1 MDQLELVGH
10 STNEPAGKS
19 KRARKGSAKGASPV
33 AEQLPIARVAVEV
46 SAMAVDRLFDYLV
59 PAKLS
64 HVAQPGTRV
73 RIRFAGRLVSGFIL
87 ERVEQPEHTGRLA
100 RIERVSGPPVL
111 TGEIVALTRA
121 VADHY
126 AGTLADILRDAV
138 PPRHAA
144 SEQGAATASQ
154 SGAGHGRT
162 TGSNDAASTVD
173 DRCWQR
179 YVGGSAMLA
188 RLHAGEQLRAAVSVV
203 PTDDPADL
211 LAGLVAAVDGASVI
225 VVPDA
230 RDLER
235 FGARLE
241 ARFPDRV
248 ARLSA
253 AMSTAARYRAFL
265 DILSGARDIVV
276 ATRNGAFAPMSAARL
291 LVVWDDGDEALIEPR
306 SPGWHAREVLA
317 LRSHRSSASWV
328 AMSHS
333 RSVEV
338 ARLVDT
344 GWAQSVD
351 GDRTARRTCAQVLT
365 PADDQRIE
373 PDAPGARIPTIAWRA
388 IRQACHQ
395 GPVLVQVARSGYQ
408 PAVACA
414 QCRTPAR
421 CARCTG
427 PLAAMAAGDDP
438 ICRWCGTP
446 AQDWSCDECG
456 SKRLRSMAVGSARTA
471 EELRRAFPGVDVLVS
486 GRATE
491 VLSRVGPEPAII
503 VCTVGAE
510 PIAVGGYRAAVLLDA
525 PALLA
530 RTDLRSEEETL
541 RRWFAVLSLVR
552 GRADGGQVV
561 VTAGPQQRAV
571 QALVRADPTGWA
583 SRELVEREET
593 QLPPVWRAVTITG
606 SEEDV
611 VAFGTILTDDAEW
624 RRLGPVAVHRA
635 GQRPQSRLLVLA
647 PPSGG
652 SRLARAVRLALT
664 AKPDRGSE
672 HRVQVR
678 LDPVSLF

>member
-10 STNEPAGKS
+10 TADDPAGRG
-19 KRARKGSAKGASPV
+19 KRVRKGRAKPPSPI
-33 AEQLPIARVAVEV
+33 AEHLPIARVAVDV

-59 PAKLS
+59 PEKFSGA
-64 HVAQPGTRV
+64 AQPGTRV
-73 RIRFAGRLVSGFIL
+73 RIRFGGRLIGGFIL
-87 ERVEQPEHTGRLA
+87 ERVAHPEHTGRLA
-100 RIERVSGPPVL
+100 RIERVSGPVVL
-111 TGEIVALTRA
+111 TSEVASLSRA

-126 AGTLADILRDAV
+126 AGTLADVLRDAV

-144 SEQGAATASQ
+144 SERGTATQPRQGYARP
-154 SGAGHGRT
+154 AGI
-162 TGSNDAASTVD
+162 TGSAAAMSID
-173 DRCWQR
+173 GEHWQH
-179 YVGGSAMLA
+179 YVGGFAMLA

-203 PTDDPADL
+203 PTDDPTDL
-211 LAGLVAAVDGASVI
+211 VAGLVAAVDGASVI

-235 FGARLE
+235 FGAGLE

-253 AMSTAARYRAFL
+253 AMSAAARYRAYL
-265 DILSGARDIVV
+265 DILSGSRDIVV
-276 ATRNGAFAPMSAARL
+276 ATRNGSFAPVPAARL
-291 LVVWDDGDEALIEPR
+291 LVIWDDGDEALIEPR

-317 LRSHRSSASWV
+317 LRSHRGSASWV

-351 GDRTARRTCAQVLT
+351 GDRNARRTCAKVLT

-388 IRQACHQ
+388 IRQACHE

-414 QCRTPAR
+414 DCRTPAR
-421 CARCTG
+421 CAACSG
-427 PLAAMAAGDDP
+427 PLAAVAAGADP
-438 ICRWCGTP
+438 SCRWCG
-446 AQDWSCDECG
+446 AQVEDWSCEECG
-456 SKRLRSMAVGSARTA
+456 GKRLRSMAVGSARTA
-471 EELRRAFPGVDVLVS
+471 EELRRAFPGVAVLVS

-491 VLSRVGPEPAII
+491 VLNRVGPEPAII

-510 PIAVGGYRAAVLLDA
+510 PVATGGYRAAVLLDA

-530 RTDLRSEEETL
+530 RTDLRSEEATL
-541 RRWFAVLSLVR
+541 RRWFNVLSLVR

-561 VTAGPQQRAV
+561 VTADPQQRAV
-571 QALVRADPTGWA
+571 QALVRADPAGWA
-583 SRELVEREET
+583 RRELAERQET
-593 QLPPVWRAVTITG
+593 QLPPVWRAMTITG
-606 SEEDV
+606 PEEDV
-611 VAFGTILTDDAEW
+611 LAFGATLTDEAEW

-647 PPSGG
+647 PPGDG
-652 SRLARAVRLALT
+652 LQLAQAVRLGLA

>member
-64 HVAQPGTRV
+64 QVAQPGTRV

-317 LRSHRSSASWV
+317 LRSHRSSA
-328 AMSHS
+328 
-333 RSVEV
+333 
-338 ARLVDT
+338 
-344 GWAQSVD
+344 
-351 GDRTARRTCAQVLT
+351 
-365 PADDQRIE
+365 
-373 PDAPGARIPTIAWRA
+373 
-388 IRQACHQ
+388 
-395 GPVLVQVARSGYQ
+395 
-408 PAVACA
+408 
-414 QCRTPAR
+414 
-421 CARCTG
+421 
-427 PLAAMAAGDDP
+427 
-438 ICRWCGTP
+438 
-446 AQDWSCDECG
+446 
-456 SKRLRSMAVGSARTA
+456 
-471 EELRRAFPGVDVLVS
+471 
-486 GRATE
+486 
-491 VLSRVGPEPAII
+491 
-503 VCTVGAE
+503 
-510 PIAVGGYRAAVLLDA
+510 
-525 PALLA
+525 
-530 RTDLRSEEETL
+530 
-541 RRWFAVLSLVR
+541 
-552 GRADGGQVV
+552 
-561 VTAGPQQRAV
+561 
-571 QALVRADPTGWA
+571 
-583 SRELVEREET
+583 
-593 QLPPVWRAVTITG
+593 
-606 SEEDV
+606 
-611 VAFGTILTDDAEW
+611 
-624 RRLGPVAVHRA
+624 
-635 GQRPQSRLLVLA
+635 
-647 PPSGG
+647 
-652 SRLARAVRLALT
+652 
-664 AKPDRGSE
+664 
-672 HRVQVR
+672 
-678 LDPVSLF
+678 